1 MLLIG
6 IVIGIIIG
14 FRIKGTE
21 TKYKK
26 EPDASY
32 KIYKK
37 LIHEGSI

>member
-1 MLLIG
+1 MFLIG

-14 FRIKGTE
+14 FRVKGTE
-21 TKYKK
+21 TKHKK

-37 LIHEGSI
+37 LINYE